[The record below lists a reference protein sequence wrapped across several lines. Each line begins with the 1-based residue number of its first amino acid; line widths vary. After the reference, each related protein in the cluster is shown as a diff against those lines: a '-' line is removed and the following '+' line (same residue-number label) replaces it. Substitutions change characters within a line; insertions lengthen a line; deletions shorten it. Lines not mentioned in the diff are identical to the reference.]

1 MLNAAPSPHM
11 DRVTPR
17 RSASPVGDDVGGIG
31 VGSAVKGVMV
41 EGAYRRPSPTLA
53 RPSSGKVRVCVCVC
67 VCVCEKDPWCP
78 PPAGTTHTQF

>member
-67 VCVCEKDPWCP
+67 V
-78 PPAGTTHTQF
+78 